1 MYKRNLFFHHY
12 GFFFSNFDFFIRFVL
27 DVIQLEIAKKAFYH
41 IVVEQSKMWKKNKNG
56 VWTYKIQ

>member
-12 GFFFSNFDFFIRFVL
+12 GFFFQFRFFIRFVL

-41 IVVEQSKMWKKNKNG
+41 IVVEQSEMWKNKNG
-56 VWTYKIQ
+56 VCTYKIQ